1 VAAAILHMSQAVTT
15 YSAKLLATIIWL
27 FARDCADVA
36 ALMVKDEL
44 ELPAGRRNII
54 VIGASA
60 GGVTALQRM
69 AADLPPMFPAAI
81 LIVLHV
87 GANKSLLPQLLA
99 AAGPN
104 SSSHVL
110 DGERLRVGHLAVAP
124 PDYHLLVN
132 EGSLSLTR
140 GPKENFARPAID
152 PLFRSAALTYGP
164 RVIGVVL
171 TGNLDDGTA
180 GLQAIKEC
188 GGLSVIEDPST
199 AFAPSMPASAFEYV
213 EIDYRVSI
221 ESMAQ
226 TLSDLVHEP
235 SPKRKVAPPALR
247 HEHAPQAGT
256 VNAMDDL
263 KAIAAPSP
271 IVCPECGGGLWE
283 ISRVR
288 PARFRC
294 HTGHAYTLRSLEY
307 AMNET
312 TEDSLWAAVR
322 ALQER
327 AVVKRRS
334 AEANRELHNV
344 TEARADETQADLD
357 EARAAELR
365 KLLGKL

>member
-1 VAAAILHMSQAVTT
+1 MT
-15 YSAKLLATIIWL
+15 
-27 FARDCADVA
+27 
-36 ALMVKDEL
+36 KDEAAV
-44 ELPAGRRNII
+44 PDGRRNIV

-69 AADLPPMFPAAI
+69 AADLPPRFPAAV
-81 LIVLHV
+81 LVVLHV

-104 SSSHVL
+104 SASHAQ
-110 DGERLRVGHLAVAP
+110 DGERLRIGHLFVAP
-124 PDYHLLVN
+124 SDHHLLLN
-132 EGSLSLTR
+132 DGHLSLTR

-152 PLFRSAALTYGP
+152 PLFRSSALAYGS

-180 GLQAIKEC
+180 GLQAIKDC
-188 GGLSVIEDPST
+188 GGLTVVEDPGT
-199 AFAPSMPASAFEYV
+199 AFAPSMPASALEYV
-213 EIDYRVSI
+213 EIDFRVPI
-221 ESMAQ
+221 ESMGQ
-226 TLSDLVHEP
+226 TLTKLVSQP
-235 SPKRKVAPPALR
+235 SPQPKIPPRALR
-247 HEHAPQAGT
+247 HEHAPQSGT

-263 KAIAAPSP
+263 KAIAAPSS

-283 ISRVR
+283 ISKAR

-312 TEDSLWAAVR
+312 TEDSLWSAVR

-327 AVVKRRS
+327 AVVKRRV
-334 AEANRELHNV
+334 AEANRELHK
-344 TEARADETQADLD
+344 TIEAYADDERANLD
-357 EARAAELR
+357 ESQASELR

>member
-1 VAAAILHMSQAVTT
+1 MN
-15 YSAKLLATIIWL
+15 
-27 FARDCADVA
+27 
-36 ALMVKDEL
+36 DEL
-44 ELPAGRRNII
+44 EIPAGRRNII
-54 VIGASA
+54 AIGASA
-60 GGVTALQRM
+60 GGVAALQRL
-69 AADLPPMFPAAI
+69 AADLPPMFPAAV

-87 GANKSLLPQLLA
+87 GANRSLLPQLLT

-104 SSSHVL
+104 SASHAQH
-110 DGERLRVGHLAVAP
+110 GEKLRIGHLAVAP
-124 PDYHLLVN
+124 PDYHLLLN
-132 EGSLSLTR
+132 DGYLTLTR

-188 GGLSVIEDPST
+188 GGLTMVEDPST
-199 AFAPSMPASAFEYV
+199 AFAPSMPASALEYV
-213 EIDYRVSI
+213 EVDYRVPI
-221 ESMAQ
+221 ESMGRKLAG
-226 TLSDLVHEP
+226 LVSQS
-235 SPKRKVAPPALR
+235 SPEAKMPPPALR

-263 KAIAAPSP
+263 KAIATPSP

-283 ISRVR
+283 LSKVK

-312 TEDSLWAAVR
+312 TEDALWSAVR

-327 AVVKRRS
+327 AVVKRRT
-334 AEANRELHNV
+334 AEANRELHNAAEAYAD
-344 TEARADETQADLD
+344 EARAKLDETQA
-357 EARAAELR
+357 AELR
-365 KLLGKL
+365 NLIGKL